1 MPLMMVILTHE
12 KADFDAVASQLG
24 AKKLSPDSV
33 ALLPRSVNR
42 NVQQFLNLYWDAL
55 PFTRAE
61 EWRRRQVSS
70 VILVDTQSVG
80 SIRGMPK
87 EPSVRVID
95 HHAIQTARPGWHY
108 QVEAVGATT
117 TLLVEKLQE
126 DGVRLTAEE
135 ATLLLLGIYED
146 TGSLMYDTT
155 TVRDARAAAWLL
167 EQGAQLAVAR
177 RFLSVALSEA
187 QQQLY
192 DDLLRGTEWLRD
204 QERPIAL
211 AMATAPPDFEDE
223 ISSVAHRLRDTL
235 TPDGLFVL
243 VQLSDGVQV
252 VARSSSDGVDVSEVA
267 RALGGGGH
275 SRAAAAM
282 VVDGTLATVRERL
295 LAALPAAIKPMTR
308 VAAIMSHG
316 LVTINETTPVVE
328 AAALMQRLGHEG
340 YPVLSTDTGDIIG
353 LLTRR
358 SVDRAMSHELG
369 HLPVGQIMQAGQ
381 ISVTPDDSIEAVQRL
396 MATEGWGQ
404 IPVVAASGEA
414 ESQPVGIVTRT
425 DVLNAL
431 SLPAPA
437 EPEPD
442 MRQRLAR
449 SFSPELWALVRVVSA
464 AAGELR
470 MPVYFV
476 GGLVRD
482 ILLGKSPT
490 DLDIVVEGDAIELV
504 EHLRARFG
512 GELHSHSRFGTAKW
526 SVDPVMWAKIESE
539 ARALSTTVDER
550 ELFRIAMTVP
560 GEVTTPPMIDFVTA
574 RKEFY
579 KRPTALPDV
588 ERGSIKLDLH
598 RRDFTINTLAVRL
611 DGAYLGQL
619 LDFYGGQ
626 RDLQRGLIR
635 VLHSLSFVDDPT
647 RILRAVRLEQRLDF
661 AIEPNT
667 AELIAAALPLLSR
680 VSGERIR
687 NEIELALN
695 EADPIRVLRRLDEL
709 GVLDHIV
716 PGLHF
721 PPEAADAIRRISA
734 VVESD
739 VWAEVY
745 ASGPSVFYP
754 FALWLAHLDPAVQQT
769 AATRLRVRK
778 ATGDDLAALASLRAA
793 VAALPADAPVSA
805 IVTVLRPYEP
815 RVLLTARLLDLEP
828 RINAWLERYV
838 TEWAGIRTAITG
850 DDLKVLGLPPGPRYA
865 ALLEALLVARLDGRV
880 TNEAEERALITELLA
895 AGT

>member
-1 MPLMMVILTHE
+1 MTVILTHE

-24 AKKLSPDSV
+24 AYRLAPDSV
-33 ALLPRSVNR
+33 ALLPRSINR

-61 EWRRRQVSS
+61 EWRRRQVTS
-70 VILVDTQSVG
+70 VVLVDTQSLG
-80 SIRGMPK
+80 SIRGMAKNPD
-87 EPSVRVID
+87 VHVID
-95 HHAIQTARPGWHY
+95 HHAIQTERPGWHY
-108 QVEAVGATT
+108 QVESVGATT
-117 TLLVEKLQE
+117 TLLVEKMQE
-126 DGVRLTAEE
+126 AGINVTNEE
-135 ATLLLLGIYED
+135 ATLLLLGVYED
-146 TGSLMYDTT
+146 TGSLLYDTT

-192 DDLLRGTEWLRD
+192 DDLLRGTEWLRE
-204 QERPIAL
+204 QERPIVLAL
-211 AMATAPPDFEDE
+211 ATAPPEFEDE

-252 VARSSSDGVDVSEVA
+252 VARSASDGVDVSAVA

-282 VVDGTLATVRERL
+282 VVGGTLDSVRARL
-295 LAALPAAIKPMTR
+295 LDALPEAIKPLTR
-308 VAAIMSHG
+308 VASIMSHG
-316 LVTINETTPVVE
+316 LVTIDETLPTSE
-328 AAALMQRLGHEG
+328 AATLMQKLGHEG
-340 YPVLSTDTGDIIG
+340 YPVISAETGQIVG

-358 SVDRAMSHELG
+358 NVDRAMSHELG
-369 HLPVGQIMQAGQ
+369 HLPVGQIMQAGR

-404 IPVVAASGEA
+404 IPVLAREANGEA
-414 ESQPVGIVTRT
+414 RPVGIVTRT

-431 SLPAPA
+431 SLPAPT
-437 EPEPD
+437 EPEAD
-442 MRQRLAR
+442 MRRRLAR

-490 DLDIVVEGDAIELV
+490 DLDIVVEGDAIALV
-504 EHLRARFG
+504 RDLRERFG

-526 SVDPVMWAKIESE
+526 SVDPAMWSAIE
-539 ARALSTTVDER
+539 AQAAALSTTADER
-550 ELFRIAMTVP
+550 DLLRIATLEP
-560 GEVTTPPMIDFVTA
+560 AEVDAPPVIDFVTA

-611 DGAYLGQL
+611 DGAHLGQL

-661 AIEPNT
+661 NIEPNT
-667 AELIAAALPLLSR
+667 AGQIASALPLLAR

-695 EADPIRVLRRLDEL
+695 EANPIRVLQRLDDL
-709 GVLDHIV
+709 QVLDHIV

-721 PPEAADAIRRISA
+721 PDEASEAIRRIPNTASSVA
-734 VVESD
+734 WAD
-739 VWAEVY
+739 VY
-745 ASGPSVFYP
+745 KSGPAVFYP
-754 FALWLAHLDPAVQQT
+754 FALWLAHLDPVVQQT

-778 ATGDDLAALASLRAA
+778 ATGDDLAALRELRQVLAD
-793 VAALPADAPVSA
+793 LPVDAPVSR
-805 IVTVLRPYEP
+805 IVAALRRYEP
-815 RVLLTARLLDLEP
+815 RVLLAARLLDLGAE
-828 RINAWLERYV
+828 INTWLERYIA
-838 TEWAGIRTAITG
+838 EWRDVRTTTTG
-850 DDLKVLGLPPGPRYA
+850 DDLRALGLPPGPRYA
-865 ALLEALLVARLDGRV
+865 ELLEALLAARLDGRI
-880 TNEAEERALITELLA
+880 TSPAEEQTLLAELL
-895 AGT
+895 TVEL